1 MTDPTNTAD
10 QLDAA
15 RAIPEGMPAADLIL
29 NAALGLCGEA
39 AEVLAAFLAPDPT
52 GTERIAEL
60 GDVLWYCAALMTA
73 FGADLE
79 DVVGSQ
85 DPPLTLAREWRWHSD
100 QLITAAGGIAE
111 LVKKHRFHGRTLH
124 RSGILTRTVAIVGA
138 VRGLAAHVGGDLP
151 TICAANVA
159 KLQKRHPDGF
169 RVAVLEAGGCKPTA
183 EDMVR

>member
-1 MTDPTNTAD
+1 MTLRDY
-10 QLDAA
+10 QLAAA
-15 RAIPEGMPAADLIL
+15 RTIPEGMSPDDLAL
-29 NAALGLCGEA
+29 TAALGLCGEA

-124 RSGILTRTVAIVGA
+124 RSGVLTRIVAIVGA
-138 VRGLAAHVGGDLP
+138 VRGLAAHVGSDIP
-151 TICAANVA
+151 AVCAANVE
-159 KLQKRHPDGF
+159 KLRLRHPDGF
-169 RVAVLEAGGCKPTA
+169 RVGVSS
-183 EDMVR
+183 